1 MKTLILT
8 VGLPRSGKSTWAKE
22 YSKEHWCPIVNRDF
36 VRLALHGK
44 RFLPEA
50 EEMVHAIT
58 KIMVKALFNAG
69 HDTII
74 IDETNITKARRDA
87 WRLSDNINLQFKVFD
102 VDIELLKY
110 RALETNQK
118 DLVEVINKMAKKFEP
133 LTIEEKL
140 NGLHK

>member
-22 YSKEHWCPIVNRDF
+22 YTKKKGYPIVNKDS
-36 VRLALHGK
+36 VRLALYGK

-50 EEMVHAIT
+50 EEMIHAIT

-74 IDETNITKARRDA
+74 IDETNITRKRRNA
-87 WRLSDNINLQFKVFD
+87 WKLFDDIRVCFKVFD
-102 VDIELLKY
+102 VDIKVLKQ
-110 RALETNQK
+110 RAISTKQD
-118 DLVEVINKMAKKFEP
+118 DLVEVIDKMTEKFEE
-133 LTIEEKL
+133 LT
-140 NGLHK
+140 